1 MARSLSPKPK
11 TRFKYYREVRN
22 VWLVAGLSGLAFSLI
37 YPSVIEPRLADT
49 STETV
54 LPQRQ
59 ESAWDQQLNRGP
71 QQPQQQQQQPQ
82 QPAGEQ
88 NLPRDVSGSSGSTGG
103 GIAHNR
109 GTSPQQQNNNPFGG
123 AGNSDAFSRRQE
135 TNQNGAGTRQQQ
147 SNEDDTGHGYGG
159 VFGNMKTY

>member
-1 MARSLSPKPK
+1 MARSLSPEPK

-37 YPSVIEPRLADT
+37 YPSVIEPRLADM

-54 LPQRQ
+54 LPQQQ

-71 QQPQQQQQQPQ
+71 QQQQQPQ

-109 GTSPQQQNNNPFGG
+109 GTSPQQQQNNNPFGG

-135 TNQNGAGTRQQQ
+135 TNQNG
-147 SNEDDTGHGYGG
+147 SDSSDPDHGYGG

>member
-1 MARSLSPKPK
+1 MARSLSPEPK

-22 VWLVAGLSGLAFSLI
+22 VWLVAGLSGLAFSLV
-37 YPSVIEPRLADT
+37 YPSVIEPRLADM
-49 STETV
+49 STESV
-54 LPQRQ
+54 LPQQQ
-59 ESAWDQQLNRGP
+59 ESAWDQQLNRS
-71 QQPQQQQQQPQ
+71 PQQQHPQ

-109 GTSPQQQNNNPFGG
+109 GTIPQRQNNNPFGG

-135 TNQNGAGTRQQQ
+135 TNQKGAGTQQQ
-147 SNEDDTGHGYGG
+147 SNEDATGHGYGG

>member
-1 MARSLSPKPK
+1 MARSLSPEPK

-22 VWLVAGLSGLAFSLI
+22 VWLVAGLSGLAFSLV

-49 STETV
+49 STESV
-54 LPQRQ
+54 LPQQQ
-59 ESAWDQQLNRGP
+59 ESAWDQQLNRSP
-71 QQPQQQQQQPQ
+71 QQQQQPQ

-103 GIAHNR
+103 GITHNR

-135 TNQNGAGTRQQQ
+135 TNQKGAGTQQQQQ
-147 SNEDDTGHGYGG
+147 SDEDATGHGYGG
-159 VFGNMKTY
+159 VFGNLKTY

>member
-1 MARSLSPKPK
+1 MARSLSPEPK

-22 VWLVAGLSGLAFSLI
+22 VWLVAGLSGLAFSLV

-59 ESAWDQQLNRGP
+59 ESAWDQQLNRSP
-71 QQPQQQQQQPQ
+71 QQPQQQPQ
-82 QPAGEQ
+82 QPTGEQ

-135 TNQNGAGTRQQQ
+135 TNQNGAG
-147 SNEDDTGHGYGG
+147 SSDPDHGYGG

>member
-1 MARSLSPKPK
+1 MARSLSPEPK

-22 VWLVAGLSGLAFSLI
+22 VWLVAGLSGLAFSLV

-49 STETV
+49 STESV
-54 LPQRQ
+54 LPQQQ
-59 ESAWDQQLNRGP
+59 ESAWDQQLNRS
-71 QQPQQQQQQPQ
+71 PQQQ
-82 QPAGEQ
+82 PANPTGEQ

-109 GTSPQQQNNNPFGG
+109 GSSPQRQNNNPFGG
-123 AGNSDAFSRRQE
+123 AGNSDAFSRHQE
-135 TNQNGAGTRQQQ
+135 TNQNW
-147 SNEDDTGHGYGG
+147 TGSSDPDHGYGG

>member
-1 MARSLSPKPK
+1 MARSLSPEPK

-37 YPSVIEPRLADT
+37 YPSVIEPRLADM

-54 LPQRQ
+54 LPQQQ

-71 QQPQQQQQQPQ
+71 QQQQQPQ

-109 GTSPQQQNNNPFGG
+109 GTSPQQQQNNNPFGG

-135 TNQNGAGTRQQQ
+135 TNQNGAG
-147 SNEDDTGHGYGG
+147 SNDPDHGYGG